1 MSTSVKA
8 ADLSITIVVAI
19 LKLAGLGP
27 EADRFL
33 DAIEGAKNCIN
44 LIDDIKNEIVSDP
57 NKDLIRSLFRAM
69 EEEVRSIKADLKV
82 QGLGRDE
89 IESTADVLIETTRVT
104 VKHLAQDD
112 DSLLDAARLPDK
124 FFTILV
130 HRAEPL
136 PDWCDDTISTLYRR
150 LLKRVSEEFVARA
163 QNFDRFDEVAL
174 ASLLRDN
181 LSAKKQRN
189 RIERGV
195 QENRAINVETNRIV
209 KEDRDTGSSELSVG
223 DRVLVGGCG

>member
-69 EEEVRSIKADLKV
+69 EEEVRSIKAGLKV

-174 ASLLRDN
+174 ASLLRD
-181 LSAKKQRN
+181 K
-189 RIERGV
+189 GV
-195 QENRAINVETNRIV
+195 FNCLCIRLFV
-209 KEDRDTGSSELSVG
+209 
-223 DRVLVGGCG
+223 

>member
-89 IESTADVLIETTRVT
+89 IESTADVLGQV
-104 VKHLAQDD
+104 LW
-112 DSLLDAARLPDK
+112 S
-124 FFTILV
+124 
-130 HRAEPL
+130 
-136 PDWCDDTISTLYRR
+136 
-150 LLKRVSEEFVARA
+150 
-163 QNFDRFDEVAL
+163 
-174 ASLLRDN
+174 
-181 LSAKKQRN
+181 
-189 RIERGV
+189 GV
-195 QENRAINVETNRIV
+195 IV
-209 KEDRDTGSSELSVG
+209 LCPSGWVMR
-223 DRVLVGGCG
+223 